1 MPRLFASLIL
11 LALASAVAAA
21 QPSLLLTGAEPD
33 LSGHLAA
40 LADPAGTLSVEEAMQ
55 AEGYRPVAP
64 VLERAALTA
73 RAVWLRLPV
82 EAAADAPSAWALETM
97 AERIDVYWTDASGR
111 RQHRVAGID
120 VPYDERDIAQGF
132 PGTVLLTL
140 AAGEQRTLY
149 VRVAHDPYGSEATP
163 HLRPV
168 RVVRADQAALR
179 GRSLALWNGLFFGAL
194 LALALFNLAMLVA
207 LRDASF
213 LYYVGYV
220 GGSGVYFLTVYRYG
234 YDAFWPADL
243 GWSPVLQT
251 VALHVG
257 LACYPLFVRAFLGR
271 ERVGPRLD
279 RALLALAAAVAAG
292 LVVTPALGWRAGSLW
307 MAALVLA
314 LIVVTVAAIW
324 RGWRS
329 GYAPSA
335 LLLVSFAVLAGST
348 AGFIAPQ
355 FGSPAVDWAME
366 AVQAGLALEALLLAV
381 ALAWR
386 VARLRTS
393 RAHASTA
400 LAVSEAQR
408 REAEE
413 AAAALEEASRLRS
426 NLLGFAAHDLRTPL
440 SNVLGLADLVI
451 AGARSSEVTGHA
463 RHIGGEAR
471 RLLRLVDDLL
481 VTAALDGGHLRMVLA
496 PADLGAVVEAATQPF
511 VSRAKTKGQT
521 LTVHA
526 PLGHLARLDV
536 DRFTEVV
543 DNLVS
548 NAVKYTPRA
557 GAIEVEVR
565 GTEDEVWVCVGDSG
579 PGVPAEEH
587 ARMFEPFARL
597 STTPTAGEPSTG
609 LGLAIVQQIVA
620 LHHGCV
626 KVDSE
631 PGRGT
636 RITVVLPALS
646 FGSSGDGAPGQA
658 VLQS

>member
-1 MPRLFASLIL
+1 M
-11 LALASAVAAA
+11 
-21 QPSLLLTGAEPD
+21 EPD
-33 LSGHLAA
+33 LAGHLAA
-40 LADPAGTLSVEEAMQ
+40 LVDTPGTLSVDQAMQ

-64 VLERAALTA
+64 VLERSALTA
-73 RAVWLRLPV
+73 QAVWLRLPV
-82 EAAADAPSAWALETM
+82 EAPGDAPSAWAVETL
-97 AERIDVYWTDASGR
+97 AERIDVYWTDTSGR

-120 VPYDERDIAQGF
+120 VPADERDLDQGF

-140 AAGEQRTLY
+140 AAGERRTLY

-168 RVVRADQAALR
+168 RVVRADHAALR
-179 GRSLALWNGLFFGAL
+179 GRSLALWNGLFFGTL
-194 LALALFNLAMLVA
+194 LALALFNLAMLAA

-220 GGSGVYFLTVYRYG
+220 GGVGLYFLTVYRYG
-234 YDAFWPADL
+234 FDAFWPSDL

-251 VALHVG
+251 AALHVG
-257 LACYPLFVRAFLGR
+257 LACFPLFVRAFLGR

-292 LVVTPALGWRAGSLW
+292 LVVTPVLGWRAGSLW
-307 MAALVLA
+307 MSALVLA

-329 GYAPSA
+329 GYTPSG
-335 LLLVSFAVLAGST
+335 LLLVSFVVLAGST
-348 AGFIAPQ
+348 AGFVAPQ
-355 FGSPAVDWAME
+355 FGAPPVDWAME

-386 VARLRTS
+386 VAELRTARS
-393 RAHASTA
+393 RASTA
-400 LAVSEAQR
+400 LAVSETQR
-408 REAEE
+408 REAET
-413 AAAALEEASRLRS
+413 AAATLEEAVQLRS

-440 SNVLGLADLVI
+440 SNVLGLTELVI
-451 AGARSSEVTGHA
+451 AGARSSDVASHA
-463 RHIGGEAR
+463 QHIGGEAR
-471 RLLRLVDDLL
+471 RLLRLIDDLL
-481 VTAALDGGHLRMVLA
+481 VTAALDGGHLPMVPDL
-496 PADLGAVVEAATQPF
+496 ADLGVLVEAATRPF
-511 VSRAKTKGQT
+511 AARAKAKGQA
-521 LTVHA
+521 LIVLA
-526 PLGHLARLDV
+526 PRGHTAQLDA

-548 NAVKYTPRA
+548 NAVKYTPR
-557 GAIEVEVR
+557 GGTVEVAVR

-579 PGVPAEEH
+579 PGVPVEDQS
-587 ARMFEPFARL
+587 RMFEPFARL
-597 STTPTAGEPSTG
+597 AAPTTAGEPSTG

-620 LHHGCV
+620 LHNGRIE
-626 KVDSE
+626 VDSE

-636 RITVVLPALS
+636 RITVVLPSAS
-646 FGSSGDGAPGQA
+646 VGPSGDGASGHA